1 MGKAKEKAKP
11 EAEEP
16 PPGVYDI
23 LPKELS
29 ELNEVRLTHAKP
41 GKSFV
46 GEGNVVR
53 WHAQSWGMCWRAAA
67 LTFQS
72 GL

>member
-11 EAEEP
+11 EPEEF

-29 ELNEVRLTHAKP
+29 ELNEVRLPLTH
-41 GKSFV
+41 
-46 GEGNVVR
+46 VV
-53 WHAQSWGMCWRAAA
+53 
-67 LTFQS
+67 LK
-72 GL
+72 L